1 MTTNQLPKAQTL
13 RKFRIKHKRY
23 MNYHATLVGEIT
35 TRFLSNLAQKSIV
48 CYTEFS

>member
-1 MTTNQLPKAQTL
+1 MTTNQLRKAQTL
-13 RKFRIKHKRY
+13 RKFRIKHKCY
-23 MNYHATLVGEIT
+23 VNYRATLVGEIT